1 MSSTSLPLDV
11 LVEIL
16 WRLPPKSLLRFRCV
30 SKTWLALIGNHDFF
44 STNLLNHSILT
55 TQNPTRP
62 LPLILVKATDKSNAE
77 KFVFYSLSYD
87 TLDCVSQIPMN
98 LPLVPAHF
106 LIRPNYYLKLVA
118 SSNGL
123 LCLYDFR
130 TRDVYL
136 WNPTTPY
143 VGFKAIPPL
152 FPPPSSVGFGFDP
165 NSSDFKVVSVRH
177 VVNGSGITALIAE
190 VYSMSR
196 GSWRLLDLR
205 VPYGIFAD
213 SQTLA
218 LGGVFLWL
226 AEQDG
231 GQIISFD
238 FTDEVFRTTPLPYSR
253 DPLRFYHQM
262 MELNGY
268 VAMAIFPLDFWNI
281 KMSLEIWVL
290 LEFGVKESWT
300 RFVSIEIPM
309 DLGRPLGFWKKGKMF
324 MENSEGQLVLYDP
337 FTQTKNYLQI
347 EGLKESFEVV
357 LHTQS
362 SVAIN
367 GGQDNL

>member
-143 VGFKAIPPL
+143 VGFKAIPFL
-152 FPPPSSVGFGFDP
+152 SPPPFSVGFGFDP

-177 VVNGSGITALIAE
+177 VVNGSGIAALIAE

-268 VAMAIFPLDFWNI
+268 VAMANI

>member
-143 VGFKAIPPL
+143 VGFKAIPFL
-152 FPPPSSVGFGFDP
+152 SPPPFSVGFGFDP

-177 VVNGSGITALIAE
+177 VVNGSGIAALIAE